1 MPQSWWQPRCVVK
14 PAQNDRRDVVESV
27 SCQLFPES
35 EVGSAVLSQG
45 WRSMLTWR
53 PVWCQKRNAH
63 QRSSPTFA
71 YELREL
77 NTTSP
82 TQAQPRQGLQVCLVA
97 SQRPIFLCFVNGIPL
112 GVATSVV
119 VVTSSFDGGRR
130 RPHASQCDNRTR
142 AMRHVQTTNV
152 VAFVNRDDDDTTAG
166 SKYKSGTTDASG
178 ATKIPRVVA
187 GLKQSTRAMEVPSVE
202 AEQARLRDESM
213 NQARGQVKEMLL
225 YSAFVLL
232 FTFQTLFAQNDQG
245 TLAVC
250 DMHAR

>member
-1 MPQSWWQPRCVVK
+1 
-14 PAQNDRRDVVESV
+14 
-27 SCQLFPES
+27 
-35 EVGSAVLSQG
+35 
-45 WRSMLTWR
+45 
-53 PVWCQKRNAH
+53 
-63 QRSSPTFA
+63 
-71 YELREL
+71 
-77 NTTSP
+77 
-82 TQAQPRQGLQVCLVA
+82 
-97 SQRPIFLCFVNGIPL
+97 
-112 GVATSVV
+112 
-119 VVTSSFDGGRR
+119 
-130 RPHASQCDNRTR
+130 
-142 AMRHVQTTNV
+142 MRHVQTTNV
-152 VAFVNRDDDDTTAG
+152 VAFVNRDDDDTTAS